1 MAYTLQAKKQQQI
14 TLSAAEA
21 DKLFSCGNSDAA
33 LMYLY
38 ILRREGRAEDEEVLR
53 ALHFSKERR
62 SAAEEA
68 LRRLGLIDGPVTV
81 AEPSPETRPN
91 YTQQDIAEMAE
102 RCPEYRELE
111 ANVAKQLNKTALTG
125 RESEALLGLYEYLSM
140 PVDVICVLVQHCI
153 ERYEQRYGVGR
164 RPTMR
169 QIEKEGYLWHQRHLD
184 STRAASSYLKTYR
197 KRQGLYPKYMEILQ
211 LGARSPAPGE
221 EKYLA
226 EWLEM
231 GFSPEAVALAYDTTM
246 LRCHE
251 LKWGYLTAIL
261 RRWHKEGVHTVAEIE
276 ESQRHRSGSRKTGA
290 QKTESRDEY
299 NRKMQDIIRE
309 MYKD

>member
-14 TLSAAEA
+14 TLSAPEA

-38 ILRREGRAEDEEVLR
+38 ILRREGRAEGEDVLR
-53 ALHFSKERR
+53 ALHFSRERR
-62 SAAEEA
+62 SAAEET
-68 LRRLGLIDGPVTV
+68 LQRLGLINGPIAK
-81 AEPSPETRPN
+81 AESSPETRPN
-91 YTQQDIAEMAE
+91 YSQQDIAEMVE
-102 RCPEYRELE
+102 RCGEYRELE
-111 ANVAKQLNKTALTG
+111 KNVARELHKTALTG
-125 RESEALLGLYEYLSM
+125 NESAMLMGLYEYLSM
-140 PVDVICVLVQHCI
+140 PVDVIYLLVRHCI

-169 QIEKEGYLWHQRHLD
+169 QIEKEGYLWHQRNLD
-184 STRAASSYLKTYR
+184 STRAASSYLKNYR
-197 KRQGLYPKYMEILQ
+197 KRQGLYPKYMEVLQ
-211 LGARSPAPGE
+211 LGVRSPAPGE
-221 EKYLA
+221 EKYLE

-261 RRWHKEGVHTVAEIE
+261 RRWHKEGVHTPEEIE
-276 ESQRHRSGSRKTGA
+276 ESQCRRSGSRKTEGK
-290 QKTESRDEY
+290 QTKEDR
-299 NRKMQDIIRE
+299 MQDYIRRLNQ
-309 MYKD
+309 K